1 MILFITRKF
10 PPTKGGMETAAHE
23 LYRHLSQLTD
33 VKLIKWNVSS
43 KLLFLVLPYFLL
55 KSCCML
61 LLKKKVRVIYLQD
74 GLLSP
79 LGVVLKNIFNKP
91 VSITIH
97 GLDITY
103 KNSFYQFLIPR
114 CVGKLDEIICVSTA
128 TREQCL
134 KRRIPQNKIIV
145 IPNGISEEFY
155 IKQDIQKLKDKL
167 SEKLKLN
174 LKDKKIILSV
184 GRIVERKGFHWFI
197 ENVLPKIIDK
207 EKDAIYLIAGDGPLK
222 ERIRN
227 SIMNSDMKRYA
238 VLLGK
243 VDDET
248 LKLLYNSSD
257 VMVIPN
263 IPVKGDME
271 GFGIVALEA
280 TSCGL
285 PVVASNIE
293 GIKDAIVKGKNGFLV
308 EACSAERFSNILL
321 SMLEDTRR
329 AREIGEKARK
339 FTLENFAWRKIAG
352 AYFKTLNRIV
362 MP

>member
-1 MILFITRKF
+1 M
-10 PPTKGGMETAAHE
+10 KGGMEMNAYE
-23 LYRHLSQLTD
+23 LYRHLSKLTD
-33 VKLIKWNVSS
+33 VKLIKWSGSN
-43 KLLFLVLPYFLL
+43 KWLFLVLPYFLL
-55 KSCCML
+55 KSCLL
-61 LLKKKVRVIYLQD
+61 LLKKKVKVIYLQD

-103 KNSFYQFLIPR
+103 TNSFYQFLIPR
-114 CVGKLDEIICVSTA
+114 CIRKLDEIICVSAA

-145 IPNGISEEFY
+145 IPNGISDEFY
-155 IKQDIQKLKDKL
+155 IEEDIEKLKDKL
-167 SEKLKLN
+167 SKKVKLN
-174 LKDKKIILSV
+174 LRNKRIILSV

-207 EKDAIYLIAGDGPLK
+207 EKNAIYLIAGDGPLK
-222 ERIRN
+222 EKIKN
-227 SIMNSDMKRYA
+227 SIKNSNLKKYA
-238 VLLGK
+238 ILLGK

-263 IPVKGDME
+263 IPVKGDIE

-280 TSCGL
+280 ISCGL
-285 PVVASNIE
+285 PVVASDIE
-293 GIKDAIVKGKNGFLV
+293 GIKDAIVNGKNGFLV
-308 EACSAERFSNILL
+308 EAYSAERFSNTLL

-329 AREIGEKARK
+329 ARGIGEKARE
-339 FTLENFAWRKIAG
+339 FTLENFAWRKIAKI
-352 AYFKTLNRIV
+352 YFEILNRIM
-362 MP
+362 MPDSGVDLPIARR

>member
-1 MILFITRKF
+1 M
-10 PPTKGGMETAAHE
+10 KGGMEMAAHE

-33 VKLIKWNVSS
+33 VKLIKWDGSN
-43 KLLFLVLPYFLL
+43 KWLFLVLPYFLL
-55 KSCCML
+55 KSCCTL
-61 LLKKKVRVIYLQD
+61 LLKKKVKVIYLQD

-114 CVGKLDEIICVSTA
+114 CVRKLDEIICVSTA

-145 IPNGISEEFY
+145 IPNGISDEFY
-155 IKQDIQKLKDKL
+155 IKEDIQKLKDKL

-174 LKDKKIILSV
+174 LKNKKIILSV

-222 ERIRN
+222 ERIKN
-227 SIMNSDMKRYA
+227 SIMNIDMKKYA
-238 VLLGK
+238 ILLGK

-263 IPVKGDME
+263 IPVKGDIE

-293 GIKDAIVKGKNGFLV
+293 GIRDAIVNGKNGFLA
-308 EACSAERFSNILL
+308 EACSAERFSTRLL
-321 SMLEDTRR
+321 SMLGDTRR
-329 AREIGEKARK
+329 ARGIGEKARE
-339 FTLENFAWRKIAG
+339 FTLENFAWRKIAR
-352 AYFKTLNRIV
+352 AYFKILNRIA
-362 MP
+362 MSN